1 MKRVPCKE
9 DRRVIYAEIT
19 EEGNAWFDRI
29 FPKHAAVID
38 SFMKLCRPMK
48 SKPRSNCSR
57 SWEKGRRMARRVAR

>member
-1 MKRVPCKE
+1 MHGLTV
-9 DRRVIYAEIT
+9 
-19 EEGNAWFDRI
+19 F